1 MPYKDRDK
9 YKEYLRQYHK
19 GWYQRNK
26 VKRLAQKYERK
37 VRMYELYQQIKS
49 ELRCA
54 DCGENHPATLHFHHN
69 NPKEKEFNI
78 ADFVKSG
85 KSVEALYREMEKCTV
100 LCANCHAKRHYD
112 QSKKAVE
119 SLGISGQLA
128 EFKALITPTE
138 DEEAAY
144 AVVFGESGDVDEE
157 YRAYQSYY
165 GVDPKNRE

>member
-9 YKEYLRQYHK
+9 HLEYLRQYHK

-26 VKRLAQKYERK
+26 VKRLAQKHERK
-37 VRMYELYQQIKS
+37 MRMYELYQQIKS
-49 ELRCA
+49 ELRCSQ
-54 DCGENHPATLHFHHN
+54 CGESHPATLHFHHR

-78 ADFVKSG
+78 ADFVKRG
-85 KSVEALYREMEKCTV
+85 GSVEALYKEMEKCVV
-100 LCANCHAKRHYD
+100 LCANCHAKLHYE
-112 QSKKAVE
+112 QNKKAAE
-119 SLGISGQLA
+119 DKGIAGQLA
-128 EFKALITPTE
+128 EFKALITPTA

-144 AVVFGESGDVDEE
+144 AAVFGESGDIDEE

>member
-9 YKEYLRQYHK
+9 Y
-19 GWYQRNK
+19 
-26 VKRLAQKYERK
+26 
-37 VRMYELYQQIKS
+37 
-49 ELRCA
+49 
-54 DCGENHPATLHFHHN
+54 
-69 NPKEKEFNI
+69 KEKEFNI

-85 KSVEALYREMEKCTV
+85 RSVEALYKEMEKCEV

-119 SLGISGQLA
+119 SMGLSGQLA

-144 AVVFGESGDVDEE
+144 AAVFGESGDVDEE